1 METFLPISIICRR
14 IIELASPIYETR
26 ANYFDFSPL
35 TMDFPIPA
43 LYNEE
48 KTEEAHAMMKIQ
60 IRRYQEADTE
70 PLTAL
75 IRQNLLAVN
84 IRDYPAAEMEAL
96 ANAYHTERLR
106 QIAASTHFYVACVA
120 GRPVGCGAVA
130 PGWKPGTC
138 WVQTVFVHPKHH
150 GDGIGRRIMEA
161 LEQDPLAVEADR
173 MELGASKTA
182 HGFYLALGYTDLS
195 GQPDQHGLYQMGK
208 RLGGL

>member
-1 METFLPISIICRR
+1 
-14 IIELASPIYETR
+14 
-26 ANYFDFSPL
+26 
-35 TMDFPIPA
+35 MDFPIPA

>member
-1 METFLPISIICRR
+1 
-14 IIELASPIYETR
+14 
-26 ANYFDFSPL
+26 
-35 TMDFPIPA
+35 
-43 LYNEE
+43 
-48 KTEEAHAMMKIQ
+48 MMKIQ

>member
-1 METFLPISIICRR
+1 
-14 IIELASPIYETR
+14 
-26 ANYFDFSPL
+26 
-35 TMDFPIPA
+35 MDFPIPA

-48 KTEEAHAMMKIQ
+48 KTEEAHAMMEIQ

-84 IRDYPAAEMEAL
+84 IRDYPAAELEAL

-106 QIAASTHFYVACVA
+106 QIAASTHFMLPAWRGALWDAAQLHPDGNPAPA
-120 GRPVGCGAVA
+120 GYKRYLFIPS
-130 PGWKPGTC
+130 
-138 WVQTVFVHPKHH
+138 
-150 GDGIGRRIMEA
+150 IMETA
-161 LEQDPLAVEADR
+161 LDGVLWR
-173 MELGASKTA
+173 RWNRIRWRWKLTGWNWGASKTA